1 MNSNLERT
9 LIVAAHP
16 DDEIL
21 GCGGLIKKLTKKN
34 KKVKVIFLAEGSS
47 CRFKIED
54 LYKSFVQKEIT
65 HREGSARK
73 ALKVLGVKNFNFYN
87 LKCGRLHSYP
97 ISDVAKIVEKEIS
110 SFKPTAIFTHSDKD
124 VHVDHRTVFQA
135 CLQATRPAVS
145 QKIVKELYSFE
156 ILSSTEW
163 KYDQIFEPNLFFD
176 INMEIKAKIK
186 ALKEYKSELRPFPH
200 PRSVEG
206 VKILSKFRGMQSG
219 FKFAEAFKLIRSYV
233 K

>member
-65 HREGSARK
+65 HREVSARK

-110 SFKPTAIFTHSDKD
+110 SF
-124 VHVDHRTVFQA
+124 
-135 CLQATRPAVS
+135 
-145 QKIVKELYSFE
+145 IVQCSV
-156 ILSSTEW
+156 I
-163 KYDQIFEPNLFFD
+163 QI
-176 INMEIKAKIK
+176 
-186 ALKEYKSELRPFPH
+186 S
-200 PRSVEG
+200 
-206 VKILSKFRGMQSG
+206 
-219 FKFAEAFKLIRSYV
+219 LIG
-233 K
+233 